1 MDVLDT
7 LREMIRREMN
17 ELADI
22 MATGGASDWPS
33 YQRLVGRVEGL
44 AEAESYLLELK
55 KAAEE
60 Q

>member
-1 MDVLDT
+1 MDALDT
-7 LREMIRREMN
+7 LRDMIRKEMN

-22 MATGGASDWPS
+22 TATGGVSDWAA

-44 AEAESYLLELK
+44 AGAEAFLLELK